1 MGLRRLL
8 IIMLLFTAFETAF
21 QPGFLSAQEY
31 IVKHARHWVT
41 TWDGYK
47 LDVDVYSPS
56 NGGNFPLV
64 IFSPSWSIGKIEY
77 MIPATIMAKK
87 GYVAVSYSARGRF
100 KSTGIVNV
108 GEENDMRDVSSIIDF
123 VLANYPV
130 NGEKIGMSGISMGGE
145 RSLTIPI
152 YEKRIKAVAALSC
165 TANYHENL
173 YKQNTPNKAHAFTGE
188 PTIFADAI
196 NNLIN
201 GSDISDTIR
210 WMEFL
215 SPATHLDDYNSL
227 TRPPSIYISN
237 AYDDSLMDNNS
248 LLEFF
253 KDLDFPEKVID
264 LNDGKH
270 AFPVGIGCVGLPE
283 RTWTKVY
290 KWFDYYLKG
299 IPSDIIER
307 VQKTKIGFQIKGS
320 GERLYFD
327 SWPPKEIWH
336 QNLYLHPRKD
346 CPTNSDSMKS
356 GMNVFPYK
364 SDAVDMIYSGTGSAA
379 NLGPYDDLS
388 EINLSPVTANIDKL
402 NGRYALVY
410 ETIPFCLE
418 TIVAGIPKLS
428 LSVTPSMPDAQIIAY
443 VYDVD
448 KDGKGTLLTHSAWTL
463 RDAKPEKRVRLNFDF
478 TALACRI
485 PKSHKL
491 ALVLDTYDPR
501 FGFPERPAYT
511 VGISYDDRPTLKM
524 PYTYLQPVQEPVK

>member
-1 MGLRRLL
+1 MGFRRLL
-8 IIMLLFTAFETAF
+8 IVILLFSTFAIVG
-21 QPGFLSAQEY
+21 QPACLSAQEY
-31 IVKHARHWVT
+31 KVTYTRCWVT

-47 LDVDVYSPS
+47 LDVDIYSPS
-56 NGGNFPLV
+56 NGANFPLV
-64 IFSPSWSIGKIEY
+64 IFSPSWGIGKIEY

-87 GYVAVSYSARGRF
+87 GYVAVSYSARGWPQ
-100 KSTGIVNV
+100 STGVINV

-123 VLANYPV
+123 VLANYPADK
-130 NGEKIGMSGISMGGE
+130 NNIGMSGISMGGV

-152 YEKRIKAVAALSC
+152 YEGRIKAIAALSC
-165 TANYHENL
+165 TANYRENM
-173 YKQNTPNKAHAFTGE
+173 YKQDTPNNAHALDGE

-196 NNLIN
+196 NDLITGTN
-201 GSDISDTIR
+201 VSNVLNWADY
-210 WMEFL
+210 L
-215 SPATHLDDYNSL
+215 SAATYLAEYNSL
-227 TRPPSIYISN
+227 TKPPSIYISN
-237 AYDDSLMDNNS
+237 AYDDRLMDNNS

-299 IPSDIIER
+299 IPSDIVER
-307 VQKTKIGFQIKGS
+307 VQKTKVGFQIKGT

-327 SWPPKEIWH
+327 SWPLKQIWH

-346 CPTNSDSMKS
+346 CPTNSNNLKS
-356 GMNVFPYK
+356 VMNFFSYK
-364 SDAVDMIYSGTGSAA
+364 SNAVDIIYSGTGSAA

-388 EINLSPVTANIDKL
+388 EINLSPVTTNIDKL

-410 ETIPFCLE
+410 ETTPFFWDS
-418 TIVAGIPKLS
+418 IIAGIPTLS

-443 VYDVD
+443 LYDVD
-448 KDGKGTLLTHSAWTL
+448 NHGKGTLLTHSAWTL
-463 RDAKPEKRVRLNFDF
+463 RDVKPGKRVKLNFDF
-478 TALACRI
+478 KVLAARI
-485 PKSHKL
+485 PKDHRLS
-491 ALVLDTYDPR
+491 LVLDTYDPR

-511 VGISYDDRPTLKM
+511 VSLHYDDRPILKI
-524 PYTYLQPVQEPVK
+524 PYTYLKPVQEPIK